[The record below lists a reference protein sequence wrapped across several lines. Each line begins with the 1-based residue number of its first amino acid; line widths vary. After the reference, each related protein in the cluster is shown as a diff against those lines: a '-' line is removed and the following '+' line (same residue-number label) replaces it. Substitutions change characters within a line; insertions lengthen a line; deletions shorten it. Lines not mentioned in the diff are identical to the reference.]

1 MAKARSKQSVS
12 RPHGRRKGLAT
23 HPDVVCDLP
32 ELRPGN
38 GVAEERISEVILAT
52 RTYSESQTAE
62 AAPLPA
68 APTPPA
74 PESPEAIRAQAA
86 EQEVI
91 ELQAKLELERAEKTR
106 ANETANKTAY
116 LNGERA
122 MLSRLE
128 PTVLRVLPRP
138 SHVGRALHDVKAFSK
153 NAKIGYTHVYQHL
166 ASQKPK
172 LLSKSLLKAAKSLA
186 VRTRRKRSNNNSSA
200 LTKNM
205 AFRYKFLS
213 DRLGCAKHVKLRAVT
228 VYWLTSKGQ
237 ELFNGWPEWVAA
249 DHAAS
254 AAPRLR
260 KQPLPMQP
268 SPTQAPELPARPESY
283 PPC

>member
-1 MAKARSKQSVS
+1 M
-12 RPHGRRKGLAT
+12 HN
-23 HPDVVCDLP
+23 DVVCDLS

-38 GVAEERISEVILAT
+38 GVAEERIPELTLAT

-74 PESPEAIRAQAA
+74 PESPDAIRAQAA
-86 EQEVI
+86 EQKVI
-91 ELQAKLELERAEKTR
+91 ELQAELELETAEKTR
-106 ANETANKTAY
+106 GNETANKTAY

-153 NAKIGYTHVYQHL
+153 AAKIGYTHVYQHL
-166 ASQKPK
+166 ASQEPK
-172 LLSKSLLKAAKSLA
+172 LLSTRLLKAAKSLA
-186 VRTRRKRSNNNSSA
+186 IRTRRKRSNNNSSA

-205 AFRYKFLS
+205 ASRYKFLR
-213 DRLGCAKHVKLRAVT
+213 DRLGCAAHGKLRAVT
-228 VYWLTSKGQ
+228 VYWLTPKGQ
-237 ELFNGWPEWVAA
+237 EFFNGWPEWVAA
-249 DHAAS
+249 DHAAPATPPVS
-254 AAPRLR
+254 ETAPSDATE
-260 KQPLPMQP
+260 PNAG
-268 SPTQAPELPARPESY
+268 S
-283 PPC
+283 

>member
-74 PESPEAIRAQAA
+74 PESLEAIRAQAA

-106 ANETANKTAY
+106 GNETAN
-116 LNGERA
+116 LNGQRA
-122 MLSRLE
+122 MLSKVE
-128 PTVLRVLPRP
+128 PAVFLDCPMP
-138 SHVGRALHDVKAFSK
+138 SHVGRALHDVRAFLESD
-153 NAKIGYTHVYQHL
+153 KIGYIHVYQHL
-166 ASQKPK
+166 ASQIPN
-172 LLSKSLLKAAKSLA
+172 LLPPRLLEAAESLA
-186 VRTRRKRSNNNSSA
+186 AVRNTRRRSNNNSSA

-205 AFRYKFLS
+205 ASRYKFLR
-213 DRLGCAKHVKLRAVT
+213 DRLGCAAHVKLRAVT
-228 VYWLTSKGQ
+228 VYWLTSEGQ

-249 DHAAS
+249 DHAAPATPPVS
-254 AAPRLR
+254 ETAPSDATE
-260 KQPLPMQP
+260 PNAG
-268 SPTQAPELPARPESY
+268 S
-283 PPC
+283 